1 MTNLTTRWKSIA
13 LSDNLKELQKIKGK
27 LDRIIK

>member
-1 MTNLTTRWKSIA
+1 MTNLPTRWKSIA